1 MNLKENI
8 LSLLFI
14 LLCVSDYYVHVI
26 CFSFNKYYSIK
37 WPYNVI
43 LYSDDDERNNIAVNY
58 INNGLKSGYQCIY
71 ASIDAYDSTSSSN
84 ISNLS
89 SKIYNYK
96 ENIESGELK
105 IVNFKPYYES
115 ALHGDLSSFNKL
127 KAELEETLNH
137 RKSEGKKDGI
147 LAFGCSMLLITK

>member
-1 MNLKENI
+1 ML
-8 LSLLFI
+8 
-14 LLCVSDYYVHVI
+14 
-26 CFSFNKYYSIK
+26 
-37 WPYNVI
+37 
-43 LYSDDDERNNIAVNY
+43 LYSNYDERNNAAVNY

-71 ASIDAYDSTSSSN
+71 ASINAYDSKSSSN

-115 ALHGDLSSFNKL
+115 ALHGNLSTFNKL
-127 KAELEETLNH
+127 KAELEKTQ
-137 RKSEGKKDGI
+137 RQRISEGKKDAI
-147 LAFGCSMLLITK
+147 LPLRMQHVFYHIINTLLNVRD